1 MVFYHLLLI
10 KKITISLTDQAYQMI
25 QEEGFDPIYGARPL
39 KRFIQSQIET
49 KLAKGI
55 IKGTVHQGQH
65 VEVDYQDGFVL
76 KAQ

>member
-1 MVFYHLLLI
+1 MS
-10 KKITISLTDQAYQMI
+10 ISIFVWKLHNCQK
-25 QEEGFDPIYGARPL
+25 PV
-39 KRFIQSQIET
+39 IQSQIET
-49 KLAKGI
+49 KLAKEI